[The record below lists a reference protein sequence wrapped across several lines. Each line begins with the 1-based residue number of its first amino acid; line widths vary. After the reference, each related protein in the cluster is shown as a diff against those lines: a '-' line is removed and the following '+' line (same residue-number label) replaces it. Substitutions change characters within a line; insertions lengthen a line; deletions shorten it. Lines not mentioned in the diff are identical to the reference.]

1 METIAINAEIR
12 TKEEK
17 NSTIRNSKM
26 VPWVVYG
33 HSQEPI
39 LLKLD
44 GSEFL
49 RTYRKAG
56 TSHILNLKVGK
67 KDIEV
72 LVHEIQRNPITED
85 FTHVDFYAITKGQ
98 KLTNHI
104 PINFIGESQAKKEGA
119 IIDEHLKEIEVRCLP
134 RDLVDSFEVDL
145 SVLVDFG
152 DSVKVSDL
160 KVDVEKFELITNIDD
175 VIVSAQK
182 PRAIVEEVETEEW
195 AEGWDEEGVEGW
207 DEEATSEEEK

>member
-17 NSTIRNSKM
+17 NSTIRDSKM

-39 LLKLD
+39 LLKVD
-44 GSEFL
+44 SSDFL

-72 LVHEIQRNPITED
+72 LIHEIQRNPVTED
-85 FTHVDFYAITKGQ
+85 FTHIDFYAITKGE
-98 KLTNHI
+98 KLTTHI
-104 PINFIGESQAKKEGA
+104 PLHFVGESQAKKEGA
-119 IIDEHLKEIEVRCLP
+119 IIDEHLKEINVRCLP
-134 RDLVDSFEVDL
+134 KNLVDSFEVDL
-145 SVLVDFG
+145 SKLVEFG
-152 DSVKVSDL
+152 DSIKVSDL
-160 KVDVEKFELITNIDD
+160 HIDTEKFELITHEDD
-175 VIVSAQK
+175 TIVTAQK
-182 PRAIVEEVETEEW
+182 PKTVVETEET
-195 AEGWDEEGVEGW
+195 E
-207 DEEATSEEEK
+207 TSEEASTETSEEASAE

>member
-1 METIAINAEIR
+1 METIVINAEIR

-39 LLKLD
+39 LLKVD
-44 GSEFL
+44 SSDFL

-72 LVHEIQRNPITED
+72 LIHETQKNPITED
-85 FTHVDFYAITKGQ
+85 FTHIDFYAITKWE
-98 KLTNHI
+98 KLTTHI
-104 PINFIGESQAKKEGA
+104 ALNFIGESQAKKEGA

-134 RDLVDSFEVDL
+134 RNLVDSFEVDL
-145 SVLVDFG
+145 SKLVEFG
-152 DSVKVSDL
+152 DSLKVSDL
-160 KVDVEKFELITNIDD
+160 KIDTEKFELITHPDD

-182 PRAIVEEVETEEW
+182 PRAVVEESTNEEGEEW
-195 AEGWDEEGVEGW
+195 IEETTVEETSAE
-207 DEEATSEEEK
+207 